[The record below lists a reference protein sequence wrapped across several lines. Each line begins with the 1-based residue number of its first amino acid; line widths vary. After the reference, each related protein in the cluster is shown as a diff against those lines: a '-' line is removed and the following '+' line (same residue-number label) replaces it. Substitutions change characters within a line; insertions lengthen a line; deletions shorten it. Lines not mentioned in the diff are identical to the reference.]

1 MLPDVV
7 QYFLFI
13 GMVAFMFLL
22 RLDARRFSAAEWDTQ
37 DGDWRVWISRI
48 SWYGAGIGL
57 ALITFALYH
66 SPVSELNLRLG
77 ADRAEGMVYGLLF
90 GGAGIAAAFILAIL
104 RNRRITFPTPGRYPG
119 GVLTAVGTAFYDEW
133 LFRGLLLGLV
143 YGAAGVVGAFILA
156 ILRNGRISLPSP
168 MRYPG
173 GVLSSV
179 GTAFYDEFLFRG
191 VLLGVL
197 LTLDLPTWLA
207 VVAAAAIYTGAVRAG
222 TGSRGIFTL
231 GLWLAIGL
239 VGGALVITTVGIAAA
254 LVGHAI
260 TRFALFMV
268 MGPPERA
275 AVEQVHEPKGG
286 TGDSGAYVIRPHDAR
301 RG

>member
-13 GMVAFMFLL
+13 GMVAFMILL

-133 LFRGLLLGLV
+133 LFRGLLLGL
-143 YGAAGVVGAFILA
+143 LMT
-156 ILRNGRISLPSP
+156 LSLP
-168 MRYPG
+168 
-173 GVLSSV
+173 
-179 GTAFYDEFLFRG
+179 D
-191 VLLGVL
+191 
-197 LTLDLPTWLA
+197 WLA
-207 VVAAAAIYTGAVRAG
+207 VVSAAFIYAFTVRAG

-231 GLWLAIGL
+231 AMWLAIGL
-239 VGGALVITTVGIAAA
+239 VAGALVLTTLGLAAGF
-254 LVGHAI
+254 VGHAI

-275 AVEQVHEPKGG
+275 AVEQVHEPDGG
-286 TGDSGAYVIRPHDAR
+286 SGDSGAYVIRPHDAR